1 MAAEMNEREFA
12 DIVGRTKKVVLS
24 AIEKNLASRFYHSI
38 DDVVQETYIRAYSS
52 LTKGKFRGE
61 SSINTWL
68 YSIARNESL
77 RMNEKLLREE
87 RKEKKLIDADDITAD
102 PGDDS
107 ISLLQENIMRL
118 PEKYGSVLSLVS
130 LGYSLNQ
137 ISEKL
142 GLNIGTVKSRI
153 SRGKKIIQDNIKG
166 GKNAGL

>member
-1 MAAEMNEREFA
+1 MNEREFA

-38 DDVVQETYIRAYSS
+38 DDVVQETYIRAYGS

-61 SSINTWL
+61 SSIDTWL

-77 RMNEKLLREE
+77 RMNDRLAREE
-87 RKEKKLIDADDITAD
+87 RKQKKLSEEDNFFEENTDDNIA
-102 PGDDS
+102 
-107 ISLLQENIMRL
+107 LLQENIMKL
-118 PEKYGSVLSLVS
+118 PDKYGSVLSLVS

-153 SRGKKIIQDNIKG
+153 SRGKKIIHDSIKG
-166 GKNAGL
+166 GKDAGL

>member
-1 MAAEMNEREFA
+1 MTEREFA

-38 DDVVQETYIRAYSS
+38 DDVVQETYLRAYSS

-61 SSINTWL
+61 SSIDTWL

-87 RKEKKLIDADDITAD
+87 RKEKKLIEAEEPVADSADDNIA
-102 PGDDS
+102 
-107 ISLLQENIMRL
+107 LLQENILKL

-153 SRGKKIIQDNIKG
+153 SRGKKIIQESIKG
-166 GKNAGL
+166 GKDERL

>member
-1 MAAEMNEREFA
+1 MNEREFA

-38 DDVVQETYIRAYSS
+38 DDVVQETYIRAYGS

-61 SSINTWL
+61 SSIDTWL

-77 RMNEKLLREE
+77 RMNDRLAREE
-87 RKEKKLIDADDITAD
+87 RKQKKLSEEDNFFEENTDDNIA
-102 PGDDS
+102 
-107 ISLLQENIMRL
+107 LLQENIMKL
-118 PEKYGSVLSLVS
+118 PDKYGSVLSLVS

-153 SRGKKIIQDNIKG
+153 SRGKKIIHDSIKG
-166 GKNAGL
+166 GKDAEL

>member
-1 MAAEMNEREFA
+1 MTEREFA

-38 DDVVQETYIRAYSS
+38 DDVVQETYLRAYSS

-61 SSINTWL
+61 SSIDTWL

-87 RKEKKLIDADDITAD
+87 RKEKKLIEAEEPAADSADDNIA
-102 PGDDS
+102 
-107 ISLLQENIMRL
+107 LLQENILKL

-142 GLNIGTVKSRI
+142 GLNIGTVKSCI
-153 SRGKKIIQDNIKG
+153 SRGKKIFQESIKG
-166 GKNAGL
+166 GKDESL

>member
-1 MAAEMNEREFA
+1 MNEREFA
-12 DIVGRTKKVVLS
+12 DIVGRTKKAVLS
-24 AIEKNLASRFYHSI
+24 AVEKNLASRFYHSI

-52 LTKGKFRGE
+52 LTKGKFRGQ

-87 RKEKKLIDADDITAD
+87 RKEKKLIDADDLTVNYE
-102 PGDDS
+102 DDS
-107 ISLLQENIMRL
+107 IALLQENILKL
-118 PEKYGSVLSLVS
+118 PEKYGAVLSLVS

-142 GLNIGTVKSRI
+142 GLNTGTVKSRI
-153 SRGKKIIQDNIKG
+153 SRGKKILHDNMKG
-166 GKNAGL
+166 GKDAGL

>member
-1 MAAEMNEREFA
+1 MNEREFA

-38 DDVVQETYIRAYSS
+38 DDVVQETYLRAYSS

-61 SSINTWL
+61 SSIDTWL
-68 YSIARNESL
+68 FSIARNESL
-77 RMNEKLLREE
+77 RMNDKLMREE
-87 RKEKKLIDADDITAD
+87 RKEKKLIEADNLSENYADDNIT
-102 PGDDS
+102 
-107 ISLLQENIMRL
+107 LLQENIMKL

-137 ISEKL
+137 ISDKL

-153 SRGKKIIQDNIKG
+153 ARGKKIIQDNLKG

>member
-1 MAAEMNEREFA
+1 MTEREFA

-38 DDVVQETYIRAYSS
+38 DDVVQETYLRAYSS

-61 SSINTWL
+61 SSIDTWL

-87 RKEKKLIDADDITAD
+87 RKEKKLIEAEEPVEDSADDNIA
-102 PGDDS
+102 
-107 ISLLQENIMRL
+107 LLQDNIMKL

-153 SRGKKIIQDNIKG
+153 SRGKKIIQESIKG
-166 GKNAGL
+166 GKDERL

>member
-1 MAAEMNEREFA
+1 MTEREFA

-38 DDVVQETYIRAYSS
+38 DDVVQETYLRAYSS

-61 SSINTWL
+61 SSIDTWL

-87 RKEKKLIDADDITAD
+87 RKEKKLIEAEEPAADSADDNIV
-102 PGDDS
+102 
-107 ISLLQENIMRL
+107 LLQENILKL

-153 SRGKKIIQDNIKG
+153 SRGKKIIQESIKG
-166 GKNAGL
+166 GKDERL

>member
-1 MAAEMNEREFA
+1 MTEREFA

-38 DDVVQETYIRAYSS
+38 DDVVQETYLRAYSS

-61 SSINTWL
+61 SSIDTWL

-87 RKEKKLIDADDITAD
+87 RKEKKLIEAEEPAADSADDNIA
-102 PGDDS
+102 
-107 ISLLQENIMRL
+107 LLQENILKL

-153 SRGKKIIQDNIKG
+153 SRGKKIIQESIKG
-166 GKNAGL
+166 GKDERL

>member
-1 MAAEMNEREFA
+1 MNEREFA
-12 DIVGRTKKVVLS
+12 DIVGKTKKTVLS

-52 LTKGKFRGE
+52 LTQGKFRGE
-61 SSINTWL
+61 ASINTWL

-87 RKEKKLIDADDITAD
+87 RKQKKLIEAKDITED
-102 PGDDS
+102 NGDDN
-107 ISLLQENIMRL
+107 ITLLKENIL
-118 PEKYGSVLSLVS
+118 NIPEKYGSVLSLVS

-166 GKNAGL
+166 GKDAGL

>member
-1 MAAEMNEREFA
+1 MNEREFA

-38 DDVVQETYIRAYSS
+38 DDVVQETYIRAYGS

-61 SSINTWL
+61 SSLGTWL

-77 RMNEKLLREE
+77 RMNEKLMREE
-87 RKEKKLIDADDITAD
+87 RKKKKLIEAGNYSEDKADENLAILQDNIT
-102 PGDDS
+102 
-107 ISLLQENIMRL
+107 RL

-142 GLNIGTVKSRI
+142 GINLGTVKSRI
-153 SRGKKIIQDNIKG
+153 SRGKKIIHENVKG
-166 GKNAGL
+166 DKDAGL

>member
-1 MAAEMNEREFA
+1 MNEREFA
-12 DIVGRTKKVVLS
+12 DIVGRTKKTVLS

-38 DDVVQETYIRAYSS
+38 DDVVQETYIRAYGS
-52 LTKGKFRGE
+52 LSKGKFRGE
-61 SSINTWL
+61 SSIDTWL

-77 RMNEKLLREE
+77 RMNEKLMREE
-87 RKEKKLIDADDITAD
+87 RKEKKLIESDDTAEEN
-102 PGDDS
+102 GDDT
-107 ISLLQENIMRL
+107 IALLQENILEL

-153 SRGKKIIQDNIKG
+153 SRGKKIIHDNMKG

>member
-1 MAAEMNEREFA
+1 MNEREFA
-12 DIVGRTKKVVLS
+12 DIVGRTKKAVLS
-24 AIEKNLASRFYHSI
+24 AVEKNLASRFYHSI

-87 RKEKKLIDADDITAD
+87 RKEKKLIDADDLTENYE
-102 PGDDS
+102 DDS
-107 ISLLQENIMRL
+107 IALLQENILKL
-118 PEKYGSVLSLVS
+118 PEKYGAVLSLVS

-142 GLNIGTVKSRI
+142 GLNTGTVKSRI
-153 SRGKKIIQDNIKG
+153 SRGKKILHDNMKE
-166 GKNAGL
+166 GKDAGL